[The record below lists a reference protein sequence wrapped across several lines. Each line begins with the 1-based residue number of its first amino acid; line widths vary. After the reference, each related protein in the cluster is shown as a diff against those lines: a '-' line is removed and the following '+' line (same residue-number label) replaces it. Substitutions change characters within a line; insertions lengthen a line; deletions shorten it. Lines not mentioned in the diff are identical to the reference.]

1 MIQAIRIFLLLIP
14 WLSASIVAGFTQNLP
29 EETVKGNNSFAFQLF
44 DQIKSK
50 NQNVFFSPYSISSA
64 LAMTYTGAEGI
75 TEKEM
80 QSVLGFHE
88 NKSTLAAEYHRLNQH
103 LDTLDKGK
111 NDLTVA
117 NSLWC
122 QKDYHFLDKFLD
134 INTKYYDAGIRKVDF
149 KRKYTRVRKLIN
161 RWVEQQTHHKI
172 QDLIG
177 EGMLTPMTRLVLA
190 NAIYFKGIW
199 EHPFDKENTRS
210 NFFYVDENR
219 KVPVQMMHRSL
230 SARYYE
236 DERVQVLELPY
247 SGEEISMMILLP
259 QQINGIDSLESQL
272 NDTLYDNYV
281 KSMYTKEVEV
291 WIPKFKAETQ
301 YNLNAPLEKLG
312 MTSAFGENADFSGM
326 TGNKELFIS
335 DAVHKAFVEV
345 NEEGTEAAAAT
356 GVVMSKTALVKKPEF
371 KANHPFIYLIKDNQ
385 THTILFMGR
394 VSHPKHNR

>member
-1 MIQAIRIFLLLIP
+1 MQAIRIFILLIP
-14 WLSASIVAGFTQNLP
+14 WLSASIIAGFTQNLP
-29 EETVKGNNSFAFQLF
+29 KKTVNGNSSFAFQLF
-44 DQIKSK
+44 DQIKTE

-88 NKSTLAAEYHRLNQH
+88 DKSTLAADYYRLNQR

-111 NDLTVA
+111 NDLSVA

-122 QKDYHFLDKFLD
+122 QKGYHFLDRFLD
-134 INTKYYDAGIRKVDF
+134 INTKFYNAGIKKVDF
-149 KRKYTRVRKLIN
+149 KRKYPRVRKRIN
-161 RWVEQQTHHKI
+161 QWVEQQTHHKI

-190 NAIYFKGIW
+190 NAIYFKGMW
-199 EHPFDKENTRS
+199 EHPFDKGDTRS
-210 NFFYVDENR
+210 NFFYADGKR
-219 KVPVQMMHRSL
+219 KVPVQLMHRSL

-236 DERVQVLELPY
+236 DELVQVLELPY
-247 SGEEISMMILLP
+247 SGEELSMMILLP
-259 QQINGIDSLESQL
+259 QQIHGIDNLEKKL
-272 NDTLYDNYV
+272 NDTLYDKYLE
-281 KSMYTKEVEV
+281 SMYTKEVEL

-312 MTSAFGENADFSGM
+312 MPSAFGKDADFSGM
-326 TGNKELFIS
+326 TGGKELFIS

-356 GVVMSKTALVKKPEF
+356 GIVMSKTALVKKPQF

-394 VSHPKHNR
+394 LSHPKH